1 MGTEIAGTDLKI
13 DAGTLYAFLLVLARV
28 SGIFIFVPLP
38 GIKAGPEA
46 ARVVLAL
53 SLTLALASRWPVVDA
68 SAVNV
73 LLMTG
78 WILAEA
84 AMGIAVGL
92 AVAFLAEGFQI
103 GAQIVSLQAGYSFAT
118 TVDPTSGADS
128 GVLLT
133 IAQLAAGLLFFAAGL
148 DRQVLLA
155 VAQSFSSQVPGHL
168 AISPSLVNRLIQTGA
183 SIFTTGLRLV
193 LPLLSLLL
201 MVEISMALL
210 ARLNSQ
216 LHLMLLAR
224 PIKMLLSLALF
235 SWLLLIFPQVF
246 GQSSR
251 QVIQLVRSLLAP

>member
-1 MGTEIAGTDLKI
+1 MGTELTL

-38 GIKAGPEA
+38 GIRVGPEA

-53 SLTLALASRWPVVDA
+53 SLTLALFSRWPVVDA
-68 SAVNV
+68 SALNV

-92 AVAFLAEGFQI
+92 AVSFLFEGFQV
-103 GAQIVSLQAGYSFAT
+103 GAQIVSLQAGFSFAT

-128 GVLLT
+128 AVLLT
-133 IAQLAAGLLFFAAGL
+133 IAQLTTGLLFFATGL

-155 VAQSFSSQVPGHL
+155 VAQSLSTQAPGHL
-168 AISPSLVNRLIQTGA
+168 AISSSMLSRLIQAGA
-183 SIFTTGLRLV
+183 SIFTTGIRLV

-224 PIKMLLSLALF
+224 PIKMLLTLALF
-235 SWLLLIFPQVF
+235 AWLLFIFPQVL
-246 GQSSR
+246 GQSSG
-251 QVIQLVRSLLAP
+251 QTVQLIRSLLAR

>member
-1 MGTEIAGTDLKI
+1 MGIELTGVDLTL
-13 DAGTLYAFLLVLARV
+13 DAGTLYAFLLTLARI
-28 SGIFIFVPLP
+28 SGIFIFIPLP

-46 ARVVLAL
+46 ARIVLAL
-53 SLTLALASRWPVVDA
+53 SMTLALASRWPSVDA
-68 SAVNV
+68 SAVNAF
-73 LLMTG
+73 LMAG
-78 WILAEA
+78 WILAET

-92 AVAFLAEGFQI
+92 AVAFLAEGFQMA
-103 GAQIVSLQAGYSFAT
+103 AQIISLQAGYTFAT

-133 IAQLAAGLLFFAAGL
+133 IAQLAAGLLFFATGL

-155 VAQSFSSQVPGHL
+155 VAQSLSSQAPGHL
-168 AISPSLVNRLIQTGA
+168 AISSSVVNQLVQTGS

-216 LHLMLLAR
+216 LHLMLLSR
-224 PIKMLLSLALF
+224 PIKMLLSLTLF
-235 SWLLLIFPQVF
+235 AWLLFIFPKVF
-246 GQSSR
+246 TQSAN
-251 QVIQLVRSLLAP
+251 QAMQMVRTLLAR

>member
-1 MGTEIAGTDLKI
+1 MGIELTL
-13 DAGTLYAFLLVLARV
+13 DAGTLYAFLLALARV

-38 GIKAGPEA
+38 GIRVGPEA
-46 ARVVLAL
+46 SRVVLTL

-73 LLMTG
+73 MLMTG

-92 AVAFLAEGFQI
+92 AVSFLFEGFQV
-103 GAQIVSLQAGYSFAT
+103 GAQIISLQAGFSFAT

-128 GVLLT
+128 AVLLT
-133 IAQLAAGLLFFAAGL
+133 IAQLAAGLLFFATGL

-155 VAQSFSSQVPGHL
+155 VAESFSSQAPGHL
-168 AISPSLVNRLIQTGA
+168 AISSSMLSRLIQAGA

-201 MVEISMALL
+201 MVEVSMALL

-224 PIKMLLSLALF
+224 PIKLLLTLALF
-235 SWLLLIFPQVF
+235 AWLLFIFPQVL
-246 GQSSR
+246 GQSAG
-251 QVIQLVRSLLAP
+251 QTMQLIRSVLAR

>member
-1 MGTEIAGTDLKI
+1 MGTELTL

-38 GIKAGPEA
+38 GIRVGPDA

-53 SLTLALASRWPVVDA
+53 SLTLALFSRWPVVDA

-73 LLMTG
+73 MLMTG

-92 AVAFLAEGFQI
+92 AVSFLFEGFQI
-103 GAQIVSLQAGYSFAT
+103 GAQIVSLQAGFSFAT

-128 GVLLT
+128 AVLLT
-133 IAQLAAGLLFFAAGL
+133 IAQLTTGLLFFATGL

-155 VAQSFSSQVPGHL
+155 VAQSFSTQAPGHL
-168 AISPSLVNRLIQTGA
+168 AISSSMLSLLIQAGA

-224 PIKMLLSLALF
+224 PIKMLLTLALF
-235 SWLLLIFPQVF
+235 AWLLFIFPQVL
-246 GQSSR
+246 GQSSG
-251 QVIQLVRSLLAP
+251 QTVQLIRSLLAR